1 MSFKGLG
8 GEVIWLCPS
17 LDDSPNDLSG
27 NGNNG
32 TYVNG
37 VTTLN
42 DTEFDGVRA
51 YNFDGTNQGISF
63 SYIASMNLVT
73 SVSYVFWFKKSSA
86 SFSNYILNK
95 GGSNNRSPWINTYGN
110 GRYESQLMFSDGEPP
125 AFYNGYGQNLF
136 GSWDHIGF
144 SWDGTTSN
152 HYINGVLVDTDTNIV
167 GVTSI
172 NDFGGSYS
180 ISRLS
185 SGSYGLMDDIRIFDR
200 AITTSEIELLYSKR
214 GYLPPSSNMTLLGVG

>member
-37 VTTLN
+37 TSTVSN
-42 DTEFDGVRA
+42 DEFGGSRA
-51 YNFDGTNQGISF
+51 YVFDGTDQGISF
-63 SYIASMNLVT
+63 AYIASMNMIT

-95 GGSNNRSPWINTYGN
+95 GGSSKRSPWINTYGN
-110 GRYESQLMFSDGEPP
+110 GRYETRLDYSDGTN
-125 AFYNGYGQNLF
+125 AFYNGYGQDLF

-144 SWDGTTSN
+144 SWDGVTAN
-152 HYINGVLVDTDTNIV
+152 HYVNGSLVDTDTNTS
-167 GVTSI
+167 GVTTI
-172 NDFGGSYS
+172 NDFGSTFS
-180 ISRLS
+180 ISLAA
-185 SGSYGLMDDIRIFDR
+185 GGAYGIMDDIRIFDR
-200 AITTSEIELLYSKR
+200 AVTTSEVELLYSKR
-214 GYLPPSSNMTLLGVG
+214 GYVPPTSNMTLLGVG